1 MHIRTQTHSS
11 LTNAQSWKRK
21 QCVLFCLLSAE
32 GLVSHTNVL
41 CFRLKVSGQSVQHQ
55 WPLSQA
61 AFNRLYCWFWV
72 SLWEGQR
79 LDNRE
84 SWFSRAPWQIGAHTP
99 AVQLCLDVLFV
110 SDSKSV
116 RRIHVILWE
125 QSSTCCVTLTAQ
137 NQHEIPQSFS
147 ADLSLA

>member
-1 MHIRTQTHSS
+1 MHIRTQTHSG

-32 GLVSHTNVL
+32 GLVSHTNVF
-41 CFRLKVSGQSVQHQ
+41 CFRLKVSGESVQHQ

-79 LDNRE
+79 FDNRE
-84 SWFSRAPWQIGAHTP
+84 SWFSRAPWQIGDHTRV
-99 AVQLCLDVLFV
+99 VQWCLDVLFV
-110 SDSKSV
+110 SDCKGV
-116 RRIHVILWE
+116 RRICLFCENRAVHAVSPWLHKI
-125 QSSTCCVTLTAQ
+125 SMKFP
-137 NQHEIPQSFS
+137 NR
-147 ADLSLA
+147 SLLISH